1 MSLRPLGT
9 RMALGSKKETL
20 PVNCICL
27 EWGGGGGVAAH
38 YLAFIQSILM
48 NAVRMAAL
56 DLGVRYVIR
65 ILHTLGCLKP
75 ISFDV

>member
-1 MSLRPLGT
+1 M
-9 RMALGSKKETL
+9 
-20 PVNCICL
+20 NCICL
-27 EWGGGGGVAAH
+27 EWGGGGGGGVAAH
-38 YLAFIQSILM
+38 YLAFIKNILM

-75 ISFDV
+75 KSF